1 MQFVSKAPLAMGTC
15 LACACNVIRL
25 LRWTRS
31 LIDVQTLCA
40 DCRFSRSTIPLAKRG
55 SGARLAELGMEAPP
69 TLRYVSID
77 LECGTFNKTKGCA
90 TKRGPSG
97 LSRQTGIKHG
107 SWLELHHVTHHCGML
122 RARSR
127 MLRHDEVR
135 SP

>member
-1 MQFVSKAPLAMGTC
+1 MQFVSKAPVAMGTC

-77 LECGTFNKTKGCA
+77 LECGTLTARLDAPVQGGG
-90 TKRGPSG
+90 RREQMRD
-97 LSRQTGIKHG
+97 LS
-107 SWLELHHVTHHCGML
+107 
-122 RARSR
+122 AA
-127 MLRHDEVR
+127 
-135 SP
+135 